1 MITIISNKNINYRIK
16 LFESIS
22 KKEFTE
28 VFFYESFINNT
39 NNDFKKYNFLKV
51 IQSLMK
57 SRKLILLRDIRRPDL
72 VILSLIAKLLGVEV
86 ILWGS
91 WLTKNNF
98 ANFLRVLWSNIV
110 DKNIFYS
117 KPISYSFIERGLSAK
132 KIIYSINNSKT
143 LKSSI
148 LAQNDRD
155 KNSICFVGSLNKRK
169 GLTKFIC
176 ELDKISQNKNLII
189 NFNIIGDG
197 EEFLNISQL
206 KPKKINLIMHGR
218 IESLSSKIEIL
229 KKSNIFVSPSQV
241 GLSLVD
247 ALASAV
253 PVFTVNNAI
262 SGGEID
268 SLVDGYNSKLYENFH
283 MLAKGLIFHLN
294 DKKELNLLQ
303 DGAFETYNNLYNWN
317 NYINGFTQ

>member
-1 MITIISNKNINYRIK
+1 MITIISNKNIHYRIK

-28 VFFYESFINNT
+28 VFFYESFINN
-39 NNDFKKYNFLKV
+39 NNKDFKKYNFLKV
-51 IQSLMK
+51 IKSLKK
-57 SRKLILLRDIRRPDL
+57 SRKLILLRDIKRPDL
-72 VILSLIAKLLGVEV
+72 IILSLIAKLLGLEV

-98 ANFLRVLWSNIV
+98 ANYLRIIWSNIV

-148 LAQNDRD
+148 LNNNDRD
-155 KNSICFVGSLNKRK
+155 ENSICFVGSLNKRK
-169 GLTKFIC
+169 GLLKFIC
-176 ELDKISQNKNLII
+176 ELDKISQNNNLMI

-197 EEFLNISQL
+197 EEFSNISEL

-218 IESLSSKIEIL
+218 IECVSSKVEIL
-229 KKSNIFVSPSQV
+229 KKSNIFVSPNQV

-247 ALASAV
+247 ALASAI
-253 PVFTVNNAI
+253 PVFTVNNPI

-268 SLVDGYNSKLYENFH
+268 SLVDGYNSKTYENIQT
-283 MLAKGLIFHLN
+283 LSNGIILYLN
-294 DKKELNLLQ
+294 DKKNLKLLQ
-303 DGAFETYNNLYNWN
+303 EGAFET
-317 NYINGFTQ
+317 